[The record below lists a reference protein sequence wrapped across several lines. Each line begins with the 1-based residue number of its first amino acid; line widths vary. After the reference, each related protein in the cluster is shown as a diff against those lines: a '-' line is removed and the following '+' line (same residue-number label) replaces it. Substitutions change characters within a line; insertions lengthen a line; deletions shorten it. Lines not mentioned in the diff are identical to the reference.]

1 MASLRMWR
9 QWRARAIIASVMIA
23 CLFVLKVLALA
34 SSSALARDSADSVGR
49 GASTSTVAA
58 YCGAPSP
65 DNAPTDRRHHAL
77 CCILCSAG
85 ARDTAPDVIA
95 LLPDIAPYAS
105 PEPGAL
111 VVPLVEGAGAKR
123 PPGWASSWSSRAPPG
138 V

>member
-1 MASLRMWR
+1 M
-9 QWRARAIIASVMIA
+9 
-23 CLFVLKVLALA
+23 
-34 SSSALARDSADSVGR
+34 DSADSVGR
-49 GASTSTVAA
+49 GASISTVAA

-65 DNAPTDRRHHAL
+65 DNAPTDRHHAL

-105 PEPGAL
+105 LEPGAL
-111 VVPLVEGAGAKR
+111 VVPLVEGDGAKR